1 MTQETNARLH
11 EVGADPKQQQT
22 VGELTRPRARSDNE
36 PSLIYDDDLSPRE
49 CEIVRL
55 VAKGLPNKTIAA
67 VLEISHH
74 TVQTYLN
81 RMFHKKQVHARA
93 ALVAKV
99 FRNSR

>member
-1 MTQETNARLH
+1 MTQETNARLQ
-11 EVGADPKQQQT
+11 EVRTDPKQQQT